1 MKKYLDIRNIIIL
14 VLLASTALVATNP
27 GGFMPNRVKHLHII
41 DSIPYSVHDTI
52 PVEVEVEV
60 EVPVEVEILVE
71 KLIEVPVYPK
81 IDTAEILKI
90 YTAKTEHKDLIV
102 LPNNQGTVAVTD
114 VISENKVVSRTVDS
128 KIKPKTVTD
137 TVFTPIPRKNE
148 VYFGFFGGMNKP
160 DVIPSIGTGV
170 MIKTKDDKIIHG
182 GIGVYN
188 RVVDGGTSGS
198 FSPYI
203 SGGVYWKLKFK
214 K

>member
-14 VLLASTALVATNP
+14 VLTASTALVAINP
-27 GGFMPNRVKHLHII
+27 GGIMPNRVKHLHRI
-41 DSIPYSVHDTI
+41 DSVPYPVHDTV
-52 PVEVEVEV
+52 PYEVEVEV
-60 EVPVEVEILVE
+60 EVPVEVEVQVE
-71 KLIEVPVYPK
+71 KLVEVPVYQK

-114 VISENKVVSRTVDS
+114 VISQNKVVSRTIDS
-128 KIKPKTVTD
+128 KIKPKTLID
-137 TVFTPIPRKNE
+137 TVYTPIPRKNE
-148 VYFGFFGGMNKP
+148 LYFGFFGGLSKP

-188 RVVDGGTSGS
+188 RVVEGGTSGS
-198 FSPYI
+198 FTPFI
-203 SGGVYWKLKFK
+203 SGGVYWKLNFK